1 MNIEWIYAIW
11 GGVLIGLSVSLMLF
25 LTGRVTGISGI
36 LYGLLNP
43 QKEDFSWR
51 TSLLLGL
58 VSGGLVLHLVKPEA
72 LHSTLP
78 ISDWTVGIAG
88 ILVGFGTVLGSGCTS
103 GHGVCG
109 VSRLSARSILATLLF
124 VLSGIVSIIV
134 FRKIGI
140 LP

>member
-36 LYGLLNP
+36 LYGLLNS

-51 TSLLLGL
+51 ASLLLGL
-58 VSGGLVLHLVKPEA
+58 VSGGLVLNLVKPEVFQ
-72 LHSTLP
+72 STLP

-109 VSRLSARSILATLLF
+109 ISRLSPRSILATLLF
-124 VLSGIVSIIV
+124 VSSGIVSVVV
-134 FRKIGI
+134 FRKFGI